1 MSASEPNG
9 ETGTDKDVENY
20 YRPGGRRND
29 GLKAAD
35 IVPVLRERIA
45 YLSGGRDKKGGPI
58 MTFPNHTHPERLKY
72 EDLRRLMTYLASVPS
87 DEVRDRGFTI
97 ILDMRGSTWQIV
109 KPILK
114 ALQEC
119 FPGNINIAYI
129 IKPEKFWEKQR
140 TSLGSAKYN
149 FETSMISVDSL
160 NKAVDPGHLTR
171 EFDGTLD
178 YDHEQWIQLRLMLED
193 FIWQALDLLDKLDE
207 LGEILTNPELPDD
220 LNGAQLVLEEH
231 NRLKKRVTLAPVEIL
246 GSEGQNIL
254 TRINGEEDGQ
264 SGRVYT
270 ISGNTDFQSA
280 VPQISQLL
288 ENLHSTKQHLNQLW
302 TVKKMRLEQCLQLRI
317 FEQDV
322 EKMFEWIMHNR
333 DLFLVNYTEI
343 GTSHQFAVELDTE
356 HSQFAT
362 SAVNVYVNITRILGM
377 AQRLCDSGHYASNT
391 IRMQASKLEREW
403 KSLAA
408 ALDDRSTVLK
418 MSVMFHKKA
427 EQYLAQFL
435 MWQNMCES
443 LKIPSVIDELEEAL
457 QQHQNLIETI
467 SQAYAEVCSDGK
479 ALLDTLQT
487 PVSCGSS
494 NSLTAKA
501 DYSEAAGHVL
511 DVVHEVLAHQRHLEQ
526 VWHAKKVKLHQ
537 RLGLRLFQQ
546 DVKQV
551 IDWLDNHGDVFLR
564 KNTSIGKTL
573 QRAKA
578 LQKSHEHFE
587 SVARN
592 TITNA
597 EKLLAAADELAQT
610 GECDPKEIYGEAH
623 ELEERMHNFL
633 TQLEHRKAI
642 IDMTVAFYTHVH
654 ELTSWLEE
662 LQQELQSSEIADSV
676 EGAEQLLAQFNQQR
690 ETTIEAAMHTVGEGE
705 SLLQQLQ
712 TVNVDQ
718 EKSNTNQDSSHIE
731 GVLNQLNES
740 RNQLEDLWAARKM
753 KLDLCLQLRVFER
766 DALEVSSQLELWSEE
781 LQHQELVTDG
791 SKAEQLLQMH
801 NESVLHMQNCTY
813 EVIQRGQELCQLFES
828 SGVQLMSDSQY
839 DASSRIQ
846 ILLEY
851 LQEREVDLE
860 TFSEQKR
867 RRLEQCVQLRNF
879 EIEARQVI
887 CWVRNGESML
897 TASFICPNTLVEAET
912 LKKEHEHFM
921 IAIEKTHISVVQV
934 TQKAEAMIQGQ
945 HYNSDLVRAIAENV
959 TLAWQQLMYHAEE
972 RHKLVMASMNW
983 YKTAEQVWSV
993 LESLDRDYKRD
1004 EDWCS
1009 SDKSNT
1015 SDKSSFLIQLINK
1028 HNEQKEAFLKACTLA
1043 RRTAETFLKYVNRN
1057 LHFLGMQMKFRSP
1070 EGHVKATLDQ
1080 LLHQENIVIECWTM
1094 KKRKLDQC
1102 HQFLLFEQSAKQA
1115 LEWIH
1120 DYGEAYLATHTS
1132 VGTSQQETEVLLKE
1146 HYDFRNRA
1154 KETKEN
1160 VKLLLQ
1166 LADGFVA
1173 KGNIHAKNI
1182 MTWCAA
1188 VDKRHKDFLSR
1199 MEKYRSLLET
1209 KLGVQKKE
1217 PEPAEVEEP
1226 TPHRRSDSSIEEKLH
1241 HRPKELTEEKRK
1253 SARRREFIMAEL
1265 LQTERTYVKDV
1276 ENCIKCFMN
1285 ECCDSSNNVPHGIK
1299 GKHKVIFGNI
1309 EEIYHFHNKI
1319 FLKELEKYETIP
1331 EDVGHCFVTWA
1342 EKFSIYVTYC
1352 KNKPESN
1359 SLLVES
1365 AGSFFEEM
1373 QKKHKLNE
1381 PLASFLIKPVQRI
1394 TKYQLLLKDLLT
1406 CCEEHTGEIKDGL
1419 EVMLNVPKKANDAMH
1434 LSMLVGMEDSLEAL
1448 GEVILQDNFTVWD
1461 PKQLIK
1467 KGRDRHIFLFD
1478 VCLVFGKEVK
1488 DSTGKS
1494 KYVFKFK
1501 LMISEINVTEHI
1513 EGDETK
1519 FALWTGRAPISD
1531 YRIILKASSLE
1542 TKQQWV
1548 KKMRELIQE
1557 RMMYMHEAL
1566 KDKQPTMFKPPPKMF
1581 NPSRISRDLESDTNS
1596 LEELSLERRG
1606 SLTSMTS
1613 TATTGTT
1620 DSSSSGGGQ
1629 KGNNDVTVVVDDFS
1643 ACSNS
1648 ELSVSRGQQVEVI
1661 DATPGQLDWCLVR
1674 VTDND
1679 GSGEPGQGLVPIAIL
1694 KPIPILKGTGCRTS
1708 MDLDESM
1715 EGMPGASSPVTKRR
1729 SSFRK
1734 WLTNPVRKL
1743 SHGKIEKQAPP
1754 YLEPARL
1761 TRVEKKTIINPLS
1774 AVKDQSEGSQNA
1786 EQMVGQ
1792 PVVSPKGTL
1801 QVTNEEPEP
1810 AQDIEMPPPME
1821 IQDHSFKA
1829 NQDSSQD
1836 EATSLKTQ
1844 IDNATSSLDLATEI
1858 EKIVKQRMDPPSETG
1873 SKFDPSLGLGASLA
1887 DDKDEE
1893 DDKSDGKDSEDDK
1906 AKYLKKREFVIQELI
1921 DTERDYVKDLGLV
1934 VEGYMGYMKENGMP
1948 DDLVGKDKI
1957 VFGNTHQIYDWH
1969 KETFMAEIEKTS
1981 EEPEKIG
1988 SLFVRYERRLYMY
2001 VKYCENKPKSEYV
2014 VAEYIDTYFEEI
2026 RQKLGHRLTLSDL
2039 LIKPVQRIM
2048 KYQLLLKD
2056 ILKYTERAGLDVT
2069 DLKKAQ
2075 RVMRVV
2081 PKAANDM
2088 MQVGRLQGFDGKIT
2102 AQGKLLLQDTLL
2114 VAEVTP
2120 TSQQKFKERRVFLFE
2135 QIIIFSEMTEKRKGD
2150 FSNANY
2156 VFKNSVKVNKMS
2168 MTNSVDNDPLR
2179 FMLIDRTPGSDL
2191 KFLIQAISEENKETW
2206 VKEIRSILD
2215 MQGDFLRAL
2224 QSPIAYQKELT
2235 KELSAPEF
2243 GSLPRDSQLRKTQS
2257 HPQTKG
2263 GAPGPSP
2270 LAAQAKSKRSQDT
2283 KIQERCKSVPNPLP
2297 ETVDEQAEDQT
2308 SCPNSPT
2315 DTSKDLNN
2323 VKQLKAGCQKATPP
2337 SSTSSD
2343 GLTSCSDSPKPRK
2356 TIFEGF
2362 RNTLRKSKNDVTG
2375 TKSPEVAYANTMPDL
2390 LQGNDV
2396 GLLSGATSISRSQT
2410 SDDSSQHD
2418 VASVQHLDGC
2428 ITQGRIICDYLA
2440 VKEDEISV
2448 NRGEIV
2454 QILGTNQYNMFLV
2467 HRPAN
2472 NHCPAAEGWIPG
2484 QVLGPKEGDGSL
2496 KKLSWQMFK
2505 LKKPSFKGEKGH
2517 SDGMNS
2523 LERRTKSLGRE
2534 GKSKVKMVGPDVSY
2548 EMPPVIHHPLTS
2560 VTVQSGDTAMLSCK
2574 ICGRPRPN
2582 IAWRFQDVTPIAIG
2596 PRTSLMYNE
2605 DGVATLQ
2612 LSQVTVADSGEY
2624 SCFASS
2630 EIGSVVTRATLVVL
2644 DRPGEPGKPV
2654 IRNQVGTAVHL
2665 EWCPPLAAQCGQ
2677 IQGYTVE
2684 FREVGN
2690 HAWQLAIPYVPN
2702 TSQVIGN
2709 LEPGVMY
2716 EFRVSANN
2724 AVGISEPSPTSDSVT
2739 IPTEHELCER
2749 EESTGAIWK
2758 ATFENDFMDVGEI
2771 GRGRFSVVRK
2781 CIQKCSGQEMAAKCI
2796 TRELMSKQATE
2807 TEFNT
2812 LQSLQHPALIQVFD
2826 LYEAKHNLIIIMQNL
2841 PHGRLLEYIC
2851 SKPHFDEIQAAEYI
2865 RQLLE
2870 VLHYLHNCR
2879 IAHLDVKPENLLI
2892 EVGAMSTCVKLIDFG
2907 DARHIYNSYYI
2918 HPMVGNPE
2926 FMAPEIVSSTPVG
2939 LLTDIWSAGIILY
2952 VLLSGVS
2959 PFLDESQEETCSN
2972 IVRNDYC
2979 FPDEYFAG
2987 ISSDAK
2993 DLMRLILVDEL
3004 SKRPTA
3010 QTCLESAWI
3019 RKALVPRSSPLRPKP
3034 ILTSRLVDF
3043 MERRKHQTESLKH

>member
-1 MSASEPNG
+1 
-9 ETGTDKDVENY
+9 
-20 YRPGGRRND
+20 
-29 GLKAAD
+29 
-35 IVPVLRERIA
+35 
-45 YLSGGRDKKGGPI
+45 

-160 NKAVDPGHLTR
+160 NKAVEPSHLTR
-171 EFDGTLD
+171 EFDGTLE

-231 NRLKKRVTLAPVEIL
+231 NRLKKRVTMAPVETL
-246 GSEGQNIL
+246 GGEGQHIL
-254 TRINGEEDGQ
+254 MRITGEDNGQGGQ
-264 SGRVYT
+264 RYT
-270 ISGNTDFQSA
+270 ISGNADFQSA

-435 MWQNMCES
+435 MWQNMCENI
-443 LKIPSVIDELEEAL
+443 KIPSLIEELEEAL

-633 TQLEHRKAI
+633 TQLERRRAI

-705 SLLQQLQ
+705 TLLQQLGAINAEQ
-712 TVNVDQ
+712 DKGN
-718 EKSNTNQDSSHIE
+718 SNQDYTHIE

-828 SGVQLMSDSQY
+828 SGVQLMLDSQY

-867 RRLEQCVQLRNF
+867 LRLEQCVQLRNF

-897 TASFICPNTLVEAET
+897 TASFICPNTLIEAET

-1004 EDWCS
+1004 EDWCN
-1009 SDKSNT
+1009 SDKTNT
-1015 SDKSSFLIQLINK
+1015 TDKSSFLIQLINK

-1120 DYGEAYLATHTS
+1120 DHGEAYLESHTA
-1132 VGTSQQETEVLLKE
+1132 VGSSPQETESLLKE

-1182 MTWCAA
+1182 MSWCAA

-1199 MEKYRSLLET
+1199 MEKYRTMLET

-1217 PEPAEVEEP
+1217 
-1226 TPHRRSDSSIEEKLH
+1226 RRSDSSIEEKLQ

-1276 ENCIKCFMN
+1276 ETCLKCYLN
-1285 ECCDSSNNVPHGIK
+1285 EMCDTSNNVPPGIK
-1299 GKHKVIFGNI
+1299 GKQKVIFGNM
-1309 EEIYHFHNKI
+1309 EEIYHFHNKV

-1365 AGSFFEEM
+1365 AGNFFEEM
-1373 QKKHKLNE
+1373 QAKHKLND

-1406 CCEEHTGEIKDGL
+1406 CCEAHTGEIKDGL

-1434 LSMLVGMEDSLEAL
+1434 LSMLVGMEDHIEAL

-1566 KDKQPTMFKPPPKMF
+1566 KNKQTTMFKPPPKMF
-1581 NPSRISRDLESDTNS
+1581 NPSRVSRDDVDGLSPDS
-1596 LEELSLERRG
+1596 GQEERVLFSYKMSRLLRCVPHTPGG
-1606 SLTSMTS
+1606 S
-1613 TATTGTT
+1613 
-1620 DSSSSGGGQ
+1620 
-1629 KGNNDVTVVVDDFS
+1629 DVTSVLEDFA
-1643 ACSNS
+1643 ACANS
-1648 ELSVSRGQQVEVI
+1648 ELTVHKGQPVEVI
-1661 DATPGQLDWCLVR
+1661 DPTPGQLDWCLVR
-1674 VTDND
+1674 TIEQD
-1679 GSGEPGQGLVPIAIL
+1679 GCESHQGLVPIAIL
-1694 KPIPILKGTGCRTS
+1694 KPIPILKGPGCRTS
-1708 MDLDESM
+1708 MDLDGDFKPIFSLLIGCSESSHRFFIHM
-1715 EGMPGASSPVTKRR
+1715 TSLSYQWMTK
-1729 SSFRK
+1729 FAK

-1743 SHGKIEKQAPP
+1743 SHGKIEKQSPT
-1754 YLEPARL
+1754 YLEPTKL
-1761 TRVEKKTIINPLS
+1761 TKKTIINPLS
-1774 AVKDQSEGSQNA
+1774 ASQKYSLETVNQPSEEKDQSEGSQNA
-1786 EQMVGQ
+1786 DQMANQVAM
-1792 PVVSPKGTL
+1792 VSPKGSL

-1810 AQDIEMPPPME
+1810 AQDIEIPPPME
-1821 IQDHSFKA
+1821 IQDHSFKP
-1829 NQDSSQD
+1829 NQDNSQD
-1836 EATSLKTQ
+1836 EVTSLKTQ
-1844 IDNATSSLDLATEI
+1844 TEAASSLDLATEI
-1858 EKIVKQRMDPPSETG
+1858 ENIVKHRKEPGNDSG
-1873 SKFDPSLGLGASLA
+1873 AKFDPSLGLGASLV
-1887 DDKDEE
+1887 DDKDED
-1893 DDKSDGKDSEDDK
+1893 DDKSDGKDSENDK

-1948 DDLVGKDKI
+1948 DDMEGKDKI
-1957 VFGNTHQIYDWH
+1957 VFGNIHQIYDWH
-1969 KETFMAEIEKTS
+1969 KETFQAEIEKCD
-1981 EEPEKIG
+1981 EEPERLG
-1988 SLFVRYERRLYMY
+1988 LLFVRYERRLYMY
-2001 VKYCENKPKSEYV
+2001 VKYCENKPKSEFL
-2014 VAEYIDTYFEEI
+2014 VAEYLDTYFEDI
-2026 RQKLGHRLTLSDL
+2026 RQKMGHRLTLPDL

-2056 ILKYTERAGLDVT
+2056 ISKYTERAGLDVT

-2114 VAEVTP
+2114 VAEVSP
-2120 TSQQKFKERRVFLFE
+2120 SGQQKFKERRVFLFE

-2156 VFKNSVKVNKMS
+2156 VFKNSVKVNKMAMS
-2168 MTNSVDNDPLR
+2168 NTVENDPTK

-2191 KFLIQAISEENKETW
+2191 KLIIQAPSADNKDTW

-2235 KELSAPEF
+2235 KEL
-2243 GSLPRDSQLRKTQS
+2243 
-2257 HPQTKG
+2257 
-2263 GAPGPSP
+2263 
-2270 LAAQAKSKRSQDT
+2270 
-2283 KIQERCKSVPNPLP
+2283 
-2297 ETVDEQAEDQT
+2297 
-2308 SCPNSPT
+2308 
-2315 DTSKDLNN
+2315 
-2323 VKQLKAGCQKATPP
+2323 
-2337 SSTSSD
+2337 
-2343 GLTSCSDSPKPRK
+2343 
-2356 TIFEGF
+2356 
-2362 RNTLRKSKNDVTG
+2362 
-2375 TKSPEVAYANTMPDL
+2375 
-2390 LQGNDV
+2390 
-2396 GLLSGATSISRSQT
+2396 
-2410 SDDSSQHD
+2410 
-2418 VASVQHLDGC
+2418 
-2428 ITQGRIICDYLA
+2428 
-2440 VKEDEISV
+2440 
-2448 NRGEIV
+2448 
-2454 QILGTNQYNMFLV
+2454 
-2467 HRPAN
+2467 
-2472 NHCPAAEGWIPG
+2472 
-2484 QVLGPKEGDGSL
+2484 
-2496 KKLSWQMFK
+2496 
-2505 LKKPSFKGEKGH
+2505 
-2517 SDGMNS
+2517 
-2523 LERRTKSLGRE
+2523 
-2534 GKSKVKMVGPDVSY
+2534 
-2548 EMPPVIHHPLTS
+2548 
-2560 VTVQSGDTAMLSCK
+2560 
-2574 ICGRPRPN
+2574 
-2582 IAWRFQDVTPIAIG
+2582 
-2596 PRTSLMYNE
+2596 
-2605 DGVATLQ
+2605 
-2612 LSQVTVADSGEY
+2612 
-2624 SCFASS
+2624 
-2630 EIGSVVTRATLVVL
+2630 
-2644 DRPGEPGKPV
+2644 
-2654 IRNQVGTAVHL
+2654 
-2665 EWCPPLAAQCGQ
+2665 
-2677 IQGYTVE
+2677 
-2684 FREVGN
+2684 
-2690 HAWQLAIPYVPN
+2690 
-2702 TSQVIGN
+2702 
-2709 LEPGVMY
+2709 
-2716 EFRVSANN
+2716 
-2724 AVGISEPSPTSDSVT
+2724 
-2739 IPTEHELCER
+2739 
-2749 EESTGAIWK
+2749 
-2758 ATFENDFMDVGEI
+2758 
-2771 GRGRFSVVRK
+2771 
-2781 CIQKCSGQEMAAKCI
+2781 
-2796 TRELMSKQATE
+2796 
-2807 TEFNT
+2807 
-2812 LQSLQHPALIQVFD
+2812 
-2826 LYEAKHNLIIIMQNL
+2826 
-2841 PHGRLLEYIC
+2841 
-2851 SKPHFDEIQAAEYI
+2851 
-2865 RQLLE
+2865 
-2870 VLHYLHNCR
+2870 
-2879 IAHLDVKPENLLI
+2879 
-2892 EVGAMSTCVKLIDFG
+2892 
-2907 DARHIYNSYYI
+2907 
-2918 HPMVGNPE
+2918 
-2926 FMAPEIVSSTPVG
+2926 
-2939 LLTDIWSAGIILY
+2939 
-2952 VLLSGVS
+2952 
-2959 PFLDESQEETCSN
+2959 
-2972 IVRNDYC
+2972 
-2979 FPDEYFAG
+2979 
-2987 ISSDAK
+2987 
-2993 DLMRLILVDEL
+2993 
-3004 SKRPTA
+3004 
-3010 QTCLESAWI
+3010 
-3019 RKALVPRSSPLRPKP
+3019 
-3034 ILTSRLVDF
+3034 
-3043 MERRKHQTESLKH
+3043 